1 MEIRTGPYTL
11 KVDSNSNACPCCNNI
26 LHTEIKCGNY
36 LIGRECGYCRYLDR
50 PFGSCGNTAS
60 SHYGGC
66 SCEYAE
72 KKYLYISCKKCLSP
86 NCVKCGDKCH
96 CIGEGCNKIICS
108 NCIEKEQFNNKWNK
122 SSPPEKLTV
131 YGIKKLKILAKNKK
145 IKGFSKYKKKE
156 LIDILIPL
164 VNERDFPIK
173 PTF

>member
-1 MEIRTGPYTL
+1 MNQDYNKIFLFISLHFQTVLGASAMLLTTINPMKHAKVGIRLSKTGIVPIAII
-11 KVDSNSNACPCCNNI
+11 KMSDSTVN
-26 LHTEIKCGNY
+26 HG
-36 LIGRECGYCRYLDR
+36 
-50 PFGSCGNTAS
+50 
-60 SHYGGC
+60 
-66 SCEYAE
+66 
-72 KKYLYISCKKCLSP
+72 SP

-96 CIGEGCNKIICS
+96 CIGEGCNEIICR

-156 LIDILIPL
+156 LIDLLTPL
-164 VNERDFPIK
+164 VNEKDFPIK